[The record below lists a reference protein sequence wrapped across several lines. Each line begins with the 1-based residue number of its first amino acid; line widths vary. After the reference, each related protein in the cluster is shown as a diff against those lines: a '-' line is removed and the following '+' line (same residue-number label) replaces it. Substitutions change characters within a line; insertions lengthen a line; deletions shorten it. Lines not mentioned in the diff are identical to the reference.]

1 MAIED
6 TDIDTDGNFSTKNTS
21 LAAYLL
27 MEGFELLD
35 VHLNA
40 SEHSYR
46 TIATFIFKANDSLLE
61 CKRNFQVAKAE
72 GNLVLYFEAY
82 RKCLRMTKVG
92 KL

>member
-1 MAIED
+1 MAIEN
-6 TDIDTDGNFSTKNTS
+6 IDKKFSTKNTS
-21 LAAYLL
+21 LAAYLY

-35 VHLNA
+35 VQIN
-40 SEHSYR
+40 SNSSDYGYN
-46 TIATFIFKANDSLLE
+46 TVATFVFESNDTLPG
-61 CKRNFQVAKAE
+61 CVKKFQVAKAE

>member
-1 MAIED
+1 MAIENQ
-6 TDIDTDGNFSTKNTS
+6 DGNFSTKNTS
-21 LAAYLL
+21 LAAYLY

-35 VHLNA
+35 VLNE
-40 SEHSYR
+40 SFP
-46 TIATFIFKANDSLLE
+46 TVFIFETNNLLPE
-61 CKRNFQVAKAE
+61 CVKKFQVAKAE

>member
-6 TDIDTDGNFSTKNTS
+6 TDGQFSTKNTS
-21 LAAYLL
+21 LAAYLY

-35 VHLNA
+35 VEIRSSN
-40 SEHSYR
+40 EHSYQ
-46 TIATFIFKANDSLLE
+46 TIATFIFESDSLLKD
-61 CKRNFQVAKAE
+61 CVRNFQIANVI

>member
-6 TDIDTDGNFSTKNTS
+6 IDGQFSTKNTS
-21 LAAYLL
+21 LAAYLY
-27 MEGFELLD
+27 MEGFTLLD
-35 VHLNA
+35 VLFETN
-40 SEHSYR
+40 ENSYN
-46 TIATFIFKANDSLLE
+46 TVAVFVFESNSLLPE
-61 CKRNFQVAKAE
+61 CVRNFQIAKAE

>member
-6 TDIDTDGNFSTKNTS
+6 TDNNFSTKNTS
-21 LAAYLL
+21 LAAYLY

-35 VHLNA
+35 VHL
-40 SEHSYR
+40 ETGQTGYR
-46 TIATFIFKANDSLLE
+46 TIATFIFESNNKLPD
-61 CKRNFQVAKAE
+61 CVHKFQIAKAE

-82 RKCLRMTKVG
+82 KKCLRMTKLG

>member
-1 MAIED
+1 MAIA
-6 TDIDTDGNFSTKNTS
+6 ITDGNFSTKNTS

-27 MEGFELLD
+27 IEGFTLLD
-35 VHLNA
+35 VFNEKFPTVFVFE
-40 SEHSYR
+40 S
-46 TIATFIFKANDSLLE
+46 NGLLPD
-61 CKRNFQVAKAE
+61 CVRNFQIGKAE

>member
-1 MAIED
+1 MAIEN
-6 TDIDTDGNFSTKNTS
+6 TNGQFSTKNTS
-21 LAAYLL
+21 LAAYLY

-35 VHLNA
+35 VQISGSNYNDYNA
-40 SEHSYR
+40 R
-46 TIATFIFKANDSLLE
+46 TVATFIFESNNLLPE
-61 CKRNFQVAKAE
+61 CVKKFQIAKAE

>member
-6 TDIDTDGNFSTKNTS
+6 IDKTFSTKNTS
-21 LAAYLL
+21 LAAYLY

-35 VHLNA
+35 VQIGNG
-40 SEHSYR
+40 EYSYK
-46 TIATFIFKANDSLLE
+46 TIATFIFNSNGSITDYIK
-61 CKRNFQVAKAE
+61 KFQIAKAE

>member
-1 MAIED
+1 MAIAIED
-6 TDIDTDGNFSTKNTS
+6 INGKFSTKNTS
-21 LAAYLL
+21 LAAYLY

-35 VHLNA
+35 VLFESNQG
-40 SEHSYR
+40 SYN
-46 TIATFIFKANDSLLE
+46 TVAVFVFESNSLLSE
-61 CKRNFQVAKAE
+61 LVKKFQVAKAE

>member
-1 MAIED
+1 MAIEN
-6 TDIDTDGNFSTKNTS
+6 IDGQYSTKNTS

-27 MEGFELLD
+27 IEGFNLLD
-35 VHLNA
+35 VHIETIENN
-40 SEHSYR
+40 YR
-46 TIATFIFKANDSLLE
+46 TVATFIFENNNSLLE
-61 CKRNFQVAKAE
+61 HVHKFQIAKAE

>member
-6 TDIDTDGNFSTKNTS
+6 KDGQFSTKNTS
-21 LAAYLL
+21 LAAYLY
-27 MEGFELLD
+27 MEGFTLLD
-35 VHLNA
+35 VLN
-40 SEHSYR
+40 EDFP
-46 TIATFIFKANDSLLE
+46 TVFIFESDKTLLD
-61 CKRNFQVAKAE
+61 CVRKFQVAKVE